1 MKKCLAALCLLAVLL
16 CTACAPEPEPVPTPE
31 PEPVIV
37 TPAPEPEP
45 VPEPEPEPEPV
56 VVSVTVT
63 AAGDCT
69 LGTNQKQ
76 SYPRSFHDLYD
87 QNGGEYFLRSVA
99 PYFASDDFTIV
110 NLECSLTNSDDRQL
124 TYYNYKF
131 GKELE
136 KLWNHKGKPEYVDVL
151 TSGSVEAVSM
161 GNNHNR
167 DYGEEGYNETVD
179 VVAGAGIVYACDG
192 TLGRYTTAS
201 GVRIG
206 FVSVNEHY
214 DGSERVSAWLADGI
228 AALRE
233 DCDLVLA
240 CVHWGNDYDYKI
252 YETQKKLGRQCIDY
266 GADLVIGNH
275 PHVAQGVER
284 YNGRYI
290 FYSMGNFCYGGNKNP
305 ADKDCL
311 MMQQT
316 FTFVDGALVRDD
328 AVTLI
333 PCSISSRSDR
343 NDYQPTPAEGD
354 ERTRILEKVN
364 DASEQFGLRFD
375 GDGHPVVEEN

>member
-1 MKKCLAALCLLAVLL
+1 
-16 CTACAPEPEPVPTPE
+16 
-31 PEPVIV
+31 
-37 TPAPEPEP
+37 
-45 VPEPEPEPEPV
+45 
-56 VVSVTVT
+56 
-63 AAGDCT
+63 
-69 LGTNQKQ
+69 
-76 SYPRSFHDLYD
+76 
-87 QNGGEYFLRSVA
+87 
-99 PYFASDDFTIV
+99 
-110 NLECSLTNSDDRQL
+110 
-124 TYYNYKF
+124 
-131 GKELE
+131 
-136 KLWNHKGKPEYVDVL
+136 
-151 TSGSVEAVSM
+151 M

-179 VVAGAGIVYACDG
+179 VVTAADIVYACDDV
-192 TLGRYTTAS
+192 LGRYTTAS
-201 GVRIG
+201 GIRIG

-214 DGSERVSAWLADGI
+214 DGSERVSVWPKEGI
-228 AALRE
+228 EALRE

-240 CVHWGNDYDYKI
+240 CVHWGNDYDYTI
-252 YETQKKLGRQCIDY
+252 YKTQKTLGRLCIDW

-305 ADKDCL
+305 ADKDYL

-316 FTFVDGALVRDD
+316 FTFVDGVLQLDD

-343 NDYQPTPAEGD
+343 NNYQPTPAEGD
-354 ERTRILEKVN
+354 EKARIIEKVN

-375 GDGHPVVEEN
+375 GDGHPVLDESGEAENAA